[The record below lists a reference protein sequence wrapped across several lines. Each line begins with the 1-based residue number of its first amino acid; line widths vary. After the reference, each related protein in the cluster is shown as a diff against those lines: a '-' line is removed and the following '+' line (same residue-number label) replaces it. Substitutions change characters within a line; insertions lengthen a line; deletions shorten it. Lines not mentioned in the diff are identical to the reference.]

1 MRAFVTYVRP
11 LIEYASCVWSPH
23 SVSQIKKIESV
34 QRRFTKHLLFC
45 RGLRY
50 SERLAK
56 LGVVSLELRRLHLD
70 LINVYKLLFGMVDA
84 DVPSALFVANNVDTV
99 TRGHS
104 HKLYVQQSHID
115 ARKYFFSNRVIQ
127 SWNSLP
133 ATPED
138 FSSLACFR
146 RFLQQ
151 TD

>member
-1 MRAFVTYVRP
+1 MCIRDSVRP

-104 HKLYVQQSHID
+104 HKLFVQQSRID
-115 ARKYFFSNRVIQ
+115 AHKYFFSNRVIQ
-127 SWNSLP
+127 SWL
-133 ATPED
+133 E
-138 FSSLACFR
+138 
-146 RFLQQ
+146 
-151 TD
+151 